1 MKAEL
6 RIQTEVRHG
15 KTILAN
21 AYQTPPFK
29 LANIT
34 EDKSS
39 GILQLMVMT
48 ASPGVLDEDVYDIQ
62 LELQAGSRVQLNS
75 QSYQRLF
82 NMKRGATQALTV
94 RVEKDSVFKYIPHP
108 TVPQAGAIF
117 DSSNTFHL
125 SGNAVL
131 LFGEVITAGRQLN
144 GEQFTFTR
152 YRNVTDVWIDQQL
165 VIREKW
171 VMEPGVFNPLVMGQ
185 LEGFTH
191 QASLMYIDPEANIKE
206 CKKDIFELMKQLPEA
221 SFGVTQASVN
231 GLVFRM
237 LGTQAEPLFNCLQSI
252 GNCLRPL
259 ASTHDTT

>member
-6 RIQTEVRHG
+6 HIQTEVRHG
-15 KTILAN
+15 KTILTD

-39 GILQLMVMT
+39 GVLQLMVMT
-48 ASPGVLDEDVYDIQ
+48 ASPGVLDEDAYDIQ
-62 LELQAGSRVQLNS
+62 LQLQAGSRVQLSS

-82 NMKRGATQALTV
+82 TMKQGATQTLTV
-94 RVEKDSVFKYIPHP
+94 RMEKDSVFKYIPHP
-108 TVPQAGAIF
+108 TVPQTGAIF
-117 DSSNTFHL
+117 ESNNTFHL
-125 SGNAVL
+125 SENAVL

-144 GEQFTFTR
+144 GEQFSFTR
-152 YRNVTDVWIDQQL
+152 YRNVTDVWIDRQL

-171 VMEPGVFNPLVMGQ
+171 VMEPGAFNPIVMGQ

-191 QASLMYIDPEANIKE
+191 QASLMYINPEANIKD
-206 CKKDIFELMKQLPEA
+206 CKKDIFDLMKQMPEA
-221 SFGVTQASVN
+221 CFGVTQTLVN

-237 LGTQAEPLFNCLQSI
+237 LGTQAEPLFNCLHSI
-252 GNCLRPL
+252 GNRLLPL
-259 ASTHDTT
+259 ASSPIIA